1 MKDMITF
8 VIPHTTAKLTE
19 TMKLKDKRFFVFE
32 VTMALAA
39 VITVAV
45 TYIAADEIPKSS
57 RDFVAFSIVSVSG
70 ILLHTVCGA
79 ITWST
84 AKNDKYL
91 ELSLTQVV
99 YTSLLPIAL
108 ISIYVI
114 FTILGGSDALADVF
128 MALLFAWFIFVLP
141 SGIAV
146 MLCTGL
152 YKIVAKQY
160 AK

>member
-1 MKDMITF
+1 MKNLINFAIT
-8 VIPHTTAKLTE
+8 HATAKLTG

-32 VTMALAA
+32 AAMALAA
-39 VITVAV
+39 VVTVAV
-45 TYIAADEIPKSS
+45 TYIALQETPKSL
-57 RDFVAFSIVSVSG
+57 RDFVDFVIVSMSG

-79 ITWST
+79 ITWAA

-99 YTSLLPIAL
+99 YTSFLPIAI
-108 ISIYVI
+108 ISLYVL
-114 FTILGGSDALADVF
+114 FTILSGINPLEGLF
-128 MALLFAWFIFVLP
+128 MAFLFAWFIFVLP

-152 YKIVAKQY
+152 YKIAAKRY
-160 AK
+160 VR